1 MSTAPPANAA
11 TNPAGQ
17 SAPSALANL
26 DELIDVED
34 LARVLVV
41 LEDFLLHADSY
52 IVDELAGYPLTRPDD
67 PQGWVRWI
75 ADLLGE
81 HVITLRALIPTA
93 TATTAALPA
102 HQMIGETR

>member
-11 TNPAGQ
+11 TNPPGQ
-17 SAPSALANL
+17 RAPSGLANL
-26 DELIDVED
+26 DERTDVED

-52 IVDELAGYPLTRPDD
+52 VIDDLAAYAMVRPDD
-67 PQGWVRWI
+67 PHAWVSWV

-81 HVITLRALIPTA
+81 HAATLRALIA
-93 TATTAALPA
+93 TNQVLPA
-102 HQMIGETR
+102 HQMIGEPR